1 MKLTLPMLWSALIVF
16 AALVLMPWMLMPA
29 TPDPSPVLESF
40 RGRLERMTH
49 LLEQQN
55 RLLASSGQAGGL
67 AGLAQGGSGAPGP
80 GGWQPNAVRASL
92 QTHRQRNDVVLQA
105 LVSRLA
111 GDDEQLWD
119 EFYFRSMSEVM
130 AELGRPDEFYS
141 RQGQFFVNYKN
152 VPCTI
157 DGEREEVDLE
167 LRFQDGICVAAYLG

>member
-29 TPDPSPVLESF
+29 TPDPSPVLESI

-92 QTHRQRNDVVLQA
+92 QTHRQRNDVVPRIFHVRVQ
-105 LVSRLA
+105 RLA
-111 GDDEQLWD
+111 V
-119 EFYFRSMSEVM
+119 EVRRAM
-130 AELGRPDEFYS
+130 C
-141 RQGQFFVNYKN
+141 KTN
-152 VPCTI
+152 VVCR
-157 DGEREEVDLE
+157 GVS
-167 LRFQDGICVAAYLG
+167 QHGAICSHSLC